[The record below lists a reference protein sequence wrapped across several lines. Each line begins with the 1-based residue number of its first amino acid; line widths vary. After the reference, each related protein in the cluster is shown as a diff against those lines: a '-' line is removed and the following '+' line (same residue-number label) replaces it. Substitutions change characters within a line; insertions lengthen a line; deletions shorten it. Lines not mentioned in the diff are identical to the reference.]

1 MGPWTVK
8 ESAVTSVFRANNFY
22 YPVEVTTEVSPPL
35 TSFPWIKPSNFL
47 GAMSK
52 MNDLDHLLGGLSLK
66 ESRGR
71 LVKFLGEIPTAVP
84 TASAVAT
91 SWFWSERNSI
101 LHTSPTAWRRRSH
114 LQEEWTISFEFSGSY
129 WTWMWQA
136 SCTWQLESTVR
147 WSSIKLFADWIPDT
161 PAHLCVSEGPF
172 SCGVSIQL
180 VASFLIYIVV
190 RDHARFGC

>member
-1 MGPWTVK
+1 MDQAIKLSWGNVKDERPRPLAWRAFFERIPWK
-8 ESAVTSVFRANNFY
+8 ASQ
-22 YPVEVTTEVSPPL
+22 
-35 TSFPWIKPSNFL
+35 
-47 GAMSK
+47 
-52 MNDLDHLLGGLSLK
+52 
-66 ESRGR
+66 
-71 LVKFLGEIPTAVP
+71 FLGEIPTAVP

>member
-129 WTWMWQA
+129 WTWMWQGVVHDNLRA
-136 SCTWQLESTVR
+136 QSDGVPLNFLRTGFQTRLL
-147 WSSIKLFADWIPDT
+147 I
-161 PAHLCVSEGPF
+161 CVCPKDLS
-172 SCGVSIQL
+172 
-180 VASFLIYIVV
+180 VV
-190 RDHARFGC
+190 VFPSN

>member
-71 LVKFLGEIPTAVP
+71 LVNFWEKYRRLYPQHQLWQQVDSGQKEIQSCIPVLLHGDEGVTYKKNGLLVLSFQGVIGHGCGKRVVHDNLRAQSDGVPLNFLRTGFQTRLLI
-84 TASAVAT
+84 
-91 SWFWSERNSI
+91 
-101 LHTSPTAWRRRSH
+101 
-114 LQEEWTISFEFSGSY
+114 
-129 WTWMWQA
+129 
-136 SCTWQLESTVR
+136 
-147 WSSIKLFADWIPDT
+147 
-161 PAHLCVSEGPF
+161 CVCPKDLS
-172 SCGVSIQL
+172 
-180 VASFLIYIVV
+180 VV
-190 RDHARFGC
+190 VFPSN